1 MPAYLLATADQFEGT
16 AAADLVSGD
25 VVFKGAVAGV
35 ITAQSGFKTGQR
47 YRAQTVGIYRINC
60 VTADT
65 FALDA
70 AVYWDSANKRCT
82 STSAGNTQIGV
93 AHAVKT
99 NGQTEVQVRLNGAH
113 APV

>member
-1 MPAYLLATADQFEGT
+1 MPAYLLGPADQFEFT

-35 ITAQSGFKTGQR
+35 VTAQSGAKNGTR
-47 YRAQTVGIYRINC
+47 ARAQTVGIYRINC

-70 AVYWDSANKRCT
+70 AVYWDSGNKRCT
-82 STSAGNTQIGV
+82 STSAGNTQIGL
-93 AHAVKT
+93 AHAAKT

-113 APV
+113 ASI

>member
-1 MPAYLLATADQFEGT
+1 MGAKLLGPADQFEFT

-25 VVFKGAVAGV
+25 VVFKGAVAGIV
-35 ITAQSGFKTGQR
+35 TALSGVKTGVKG
-47 YRAQTVGIYRINC
+47 RAQTVGIYSINC

-70 AVYWDSANKRCT
+70 AVYWDSNNKRCT
-82 STSAGNTQIGV
+82 STSSGNTQIGV
-93 AHAVKT
+93 AHAAKT

-113 APV
+113 ASV